1 MSQPTLTSKSKRAQM
16 QYSCTT
22 CLWSVCG
29 REIRVTGELTI
40 LPRHSRLGHHC
51 HGCRHQRSRAFRCR
65 GTNGQWDARSMVTRN
80 DPVLS
85 KKTQSVGR
93 RVSGSTVLKKNRV
106 ATQPPLR

>member
-1 MSQPTLTSKSKRAQM
+1 MSQPTLTAKSKRAQM

-29 REIRVTGELTI
+29 REIQVAGELTI
-40 LPRHSRLGHHC
+40 LPRHSRLRHHC

-65 GTNGQWDARSMVTRN
+65 GTNGQWDARSMVARN